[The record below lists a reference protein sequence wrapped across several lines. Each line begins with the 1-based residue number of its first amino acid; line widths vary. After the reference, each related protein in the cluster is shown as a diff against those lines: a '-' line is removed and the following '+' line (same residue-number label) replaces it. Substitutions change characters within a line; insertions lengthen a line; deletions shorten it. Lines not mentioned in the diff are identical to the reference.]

1 MRNMVFHGLGII
13 ALGMA
18 ALALAACASAPMKGY
33 TGPVLPA
40 EQTALVK
47 TGPYAELVTCDGVKV
62 SALSVAV
69 LPGEHTIEM
78 KPNDQ
83 QSDYTQTGYMFR
95 SKVTGSASFTAEAG
109 HTYVVGVSIA
119 AAPLTDEDIGT
130 GYTWVGTIEDGTT
143 HKKVKRTDRLPLDVL
158 PIVLGP
164 ST

>member
-13 ALGMA
+13 ALGTA
-18 ALALAACASAPMKGY
+18 ALALAACAGTPMKGY

-62 SALSVAV
+62 SALRVAV

-83 QSDYTQTGYMFR
+83 QSDYTQTGYMYR
-95 SKVTGSASFTAEAG
+95 SKVIGSISFIAEAG
-109 HTYVVGVSIA
+109 HTYVVGVTIA
-119 AAPLTDEDIGT
+119 AVPTTDEEIGS
-130 GYTWVGTIEDGTT
+130 GYSWIGTIEDETT
-143 HKKVKRTDRLPLDVL
+143 HKKVNRSDKLPLDVL
-158 PIVLGP
+158 PVVFGP

>member
-13 ALGMA
+13 ALGIA
-18 ALALAACASAPMKGY
+18 ALALAACAGTPMKGY
-33 TGPVLPA
+33 SGPVLPA

-47 TGPYAELVTCDGVKV
+47 TGPYAEIVSCDGVKV
-62 SALSVAV
+62 SALRVTV
-69 LPGEHTIEM
+69 LPGEHTVEM

-95 SKVTGSASFTAEAG
+95 SRVTGSVSFTAEVG

-119 AAPLTDEDIGT
+119 AAPITDEDIGS
-130 GYTWVGTIEDGTT
+130 GYTWIGAIEDETT
-143 HKKVKRTDRLPLDVL
+143 HKKVKKTDRLPLDVL
-158 PIVLGP
+158 PIVFGP